1 MHCFINLWRE
11 FQKQKICFSY
21 LENAFQSNLVH
32 TPVCAQKSTTNWS
45 SLLIYTFYSNLNP
58 STSIWSFKR
67 RTRETVWWIITM
79 IIISYWKSKK
89 ISIIACYGGV
99 SYFFVEWL
107 HHIIIDWST
116 NFDHYFL
123 FFLHPMIL
131 YVLIFSNDH
140 RKKKNFFFL

>member
-1 MHCFINLWRE
+1 M
-11 FQKQKICFSY
+11 
-21 LENAFQSNLVH
+21 
-32 TPVCAQKSTTNWS
+32 
-45 SLLIYTFYSNLNP
+45 LIYTFYSNLNP

-140 RKKKNFFFL
+140 RKKKTFFFYSMVINFLNIFVWIHIIPLHVLNPIHLNINIVVGQRYFS